1 MRWFTSKDRT
11 TSANN
16 RRMLSLQR
24 LEDRAT
30 PAAIVTNVTINS
42 LLSNP
47 FDRAQRSRVT
57 DVALTFDSHVT
68 FVGGD
73 VNAAAA
79 FTLNR
84 VSPNF
89 GSVTLSASVNNA
101 GPGTITT
108 LSFIGGVVDNV
119 SLSDGRY
126 ALHGLASQF
135 TGAGID
141 GTGPGDTIAG
151 DDYEYDQ
158 TPTPSPLD
166 LLKIFRLFGDIT
178 ADGTVAANDFIQFRL
193 ALGGTTFGF
202 DFDNDGAVAASDF
215 IQLRLRLGGP
225 PGP

>member
-1 MRWFTSKDRT
+1 MRWLTRFRRS

-16 RRMLSLQR
+16 TCKLSLQR

-42 LLSNP
+42 LLSTP

-57 DVALTFDSHVT
+57 DVAVTFDSHVT
-68 FVGGD
+68 FVGDD

-84 VSPNF
+84 VS
-89 GSVTLSASVNNA
+89 GGVVTLAAFVNNA
-101 GPGTITT
+101 GPGTVVT
-108 LSFIGGVVDNV
+108 LTFTGGTVDNI
-119 SLSDGRY
+119 SLADGRY
-126 ALHGLASQF
+126 ALHALRSQF
-135 TGAGID
+135 TGAGIN

-166 LLKIFRLFGDIT
+166 PMKIFRLFGDIT

-215 IQLRLRLGGP
+215 IQLRLRIGGP
-225 PGP
+225 GGP